1 MDKDNVT
8 IHLTARTHTHTHTHT
23 RTHWNISHKK
33 RHLAICDNMDKPED
47 FMVSEIS
54 RFRITNTACSQSY
67 VRSKMLIS

>member
-8 IHLTARTHTHTHTHT
+8 IHLTARTHTHTTT
-23 RTHWNISHKK
+23 NWNNNLKK